1 MINNTTLNLF
11 QLINGLDCSNEVKQN
26 LMLQINTSA
35 VSNDDVLVK
44 SASLVEEKLKEENKK
59 LREEI
64 THFEKQLDFIQML
77 FANVAH
83 EIRTPLHGIIGM
95 VHLMKKTPM
104 NTNQKEYT
112 NVTKSSAENLLVIVN
127 DLLLLSKANAGK
139 VQLNNKAFPIR
150 QFLSEMESMLK
161 FRAEEKGLQLSFHVP
176 DNLPRQLI
184 GDRTR
189 LYQILLNL
197 LNNAIKFT
205 NQGYIKLS
213 VEILNQEDNDVQLR
227 FIVKDTGIG
236 IKEEKLSQLFKS
248 FSRVHDENK
257 EVIEGAGLG
266 LNIVKRLLALLNGT
280 VKVESEFCQGTTFI
294 VDIPFGI
301 CTNNCDSNSK
311 KSSFSIPIEWKTKKF
326 LMIEDNHA
334 NVLYSKEIF
343 DDWGLSLDVAKD
355 LAEAAE
361 KLKNPYDCILC
372 DVKLPDGNG
381 LDFISDLRND
391 NQSVNQN
398 TPSIVLTA
406 STTEDGVIK
415 FDKKFIQSYLSK
427 PFPPEELLRELK
439 KIITIKYPEQNY
451 QPKVKEPIIDI
462 SESQLLEDSTKDFK
476 EILAKR
482 FKNRNN
488 LMTEMLKIFLDQ
500 SPVMLKVLSEAP
512 QENNYEQLRFEAHK
526 FKSTVNIIGLKEL
539 KNYAS
544 KVESAYSE
552 GAPKESTKILI
563 QDFIKQLR
571 LDDQIVRTVLKEI
584 MVQSN

>member
-1 MINNTTLNLF
+1 MIKSTALDLF
-11 QLINGLDCSNEVKQN
+11 QLINDLDCSKEVKQD
-26 LMLQINTSA
+26 LMQQINN
-35 VSNDDVLVK
+35 VSGSTDEVLMK
-44 SASLVEEKLKEENKK
+44 PHSSIEEKLKEENIK
-59 LREEI
+59 LKEELS
-64 THFEKQLDFIQML
+64 HFEKQLDFIQML

-104 NTNQKEYT
+104 NTNQREYT

-161 FRAEEKGLQLSFHVP
+161 FKAEEKGLQLSFHVP
-176 DNLPRQLI
+176 DNLPEHLI

-197 LNNAIKFT
+197 LNNALKFT

-213 VEILNQEDNDVQLR
+213 VEILNQDNNDVQLR
-227 FIVKDTGIG
+227 FIIKDTGIG
-236 IKEEKLSQLFKS
+236 IKKEKLSQLFKS

-280 VKVESEFCQGTTFI
+280 VKVESEFYQGTTFT
-294 VDIPFGI
+294 VEIPFGI
-301 CTNNCDSNSK
+301 CTNQCNNSNK
-311 KSSFSIPIEWKTKKF
+311 NTITIPMEWKTKKF

-343 DDWGLSLDVAKD
+343 EDWGLNLCVAKD
-355 LAEAAE
+355 LAEAAV

-391 NQSVNQN
+391 NQAINQN

-406 STTEDGVIK
+406 STNEDGVVQ

-439 KIITIKYPEQNY
+439 KIIPVKYPEQTY
-451 QPKVKEPIIDI
+451 QPKTKNPIIDI
-462 SESQLLEDSTKDFK
+462 SENQLLEDSTNDFK
-476 EILAKR
+476 ESLSKR
-482 FKNRNN
+482 FKSRTN
-488 LMTEMLKIFLDQ
+488 LMIEMIKIFLDQ
-500 SPVMLKVLSEAP
+500 SPVMLRVLSEAP
-512 QENNYEQLRFEAHK
+512 GQNNYEELRFEAHK

-544 KVESAYSE
+544 KVELAYSD
-552 GAPKESTKILI
+552 GKPKECTKTLI
-563 QDFIKQLR
+563 HDFITQLK

-584 MVQSN
+584 TVQSN

>member
-1 MINNTTLNLF
+1 MIKNISTDLF
-11 QLINGLDCSNEVKQN
+11 QLINALDCSSEIKKD
-26 LMLQINTSA
+26 LMQQINDASI
-35 VSNDDVLVK
+35 SGDEVLVK
-44 SASLVEEKLKEENKK
+44 TASSFEEKLIEENRKLKEE
-59 LREEI
+59 LS
-64 THFEKQLDFIQML
+64 HFEKQHDFIQML

-104 NTNQKEYT
+104 NTNQREYT

-139 VQLNNKAFPIR
+139 VKLNKKAFPIR

-161 FRAEEKGLQLSFHVP
+161 FRAEEKGLQLSFHIP
-176 DNLPRQLI
+176 DNLPKQLI

-189 LYQILLNL
+189 LYQILLNI
-197 LNNAIKFT
+197 LNNALKFT
-205 NQGYIKLS
+205 NQGYIKLA
-213 VEILNQEDNDVQLR
+213 VDIVNQKERNVDLR
-227 FIVKDTGIG
+227 FTITDTGIG

-266 LNIVKRLLALLNGT
+266 LNIVKRLLALLDGT
-280 VKVESEFCQGTTFI
+280 VKVESEFYQGTTFT

-301 CTNNCDSNSK
+301 CVSNCSGDGNANAISL
-311 KSSFSIPIEWKTKKF
+311 PLEWKTKQF

-343 DDWGLSLDVAKD
+343 EDWGLNLCVAKD
-355 LAEAAE
+355 LREAAE

-391 NQSVNQN
+391 NQAINQN

-406 STTEDGVIK
+406 STNEDGVIQ

-439 KIITIKYPEQNY
+439 KIIPIIHPEQNY
-451 QPKVKEPIIDI
+451 FPKVKKSIIDI
-462 SESQLLEDSTKDFK
+462 SESQLLEDSTIDFK
-476 EILAKR
+476 ESLSKR
-482 FKNRNN
+482 FKSRTN
-488 LMTEMLKIFLDQ
+488 LMIEMMKIFLDQ
-500 SPVMLKVLSEAP
+500 SPVMLKVLEESP
-512 QENNYEQLRFEAHK
+512 QVNDFDRLRFEAHK

-552 GAPKESTKILI
+552 GEPQECTKALI
-563 QDFIKQLR
+563 KDFIKQLK
-571 LDDQIVRTVLKEI
+571 LDDQIVRNILNEMI
-584 MVQSN
+584 ANSN